1 MESTVENVEQVANA
15 SESKNFQ
22 ALHDRLQALK
32 MLQREYVRIEMEF
45 HRHFYALD
53 MEYQQKRQEIYGR
66 RKDVISGNGDCYEKI
81 PPEIVSDVTKSMQK
95 LHLNKSFMDDIT
107 DVKGIPNFWLQAI
120 KNCTHNDDL
129 IHECDEE
136 ALSYLMDIKV
146 NLINEPD
153 LSFILEFEFAP
164 NPFFNN
170 TILTKQYF
178 LSCDTNDE
186 FYGFSI
192 IRAIGCNIDWN
203 DGKNIMEKEIETFF
217 TFFYPPELSAN
228 PDKSIE
234 LESNKFFEL
243 QQDFEIGLFIKEK
256 LIPNAVLYYLNEVDE
271 VIDFGAFGDNDE
283 TIVSNSNF

>member
-1 MESTVENVEQVANA
+1 MESTVENVKQVANA
-15 SESKNFQ
+15 SDSKNFQ

-32 MLQREYVRIEMEF
+32 MLQREYVQIEMEF

-66 RKDVISGNGDCYEKI
+66 RKDVINGNGDCYEQV
-81 PPEIVSDVTKSMQK
+81 PPDVVTGVTKSMQK
-95 LHLNKSFMDDIT
+95 LHLNKNFMDDTI
-107 DVKGIPNFWLQAI
+107 DVKGIPKFWLQTI
-120 KNCTHNDDL
+120 KNCTYNDDL

-153 LSFILEFEFAP
+153 LSFILEFEFAS

-192 IRAIGCNIDWN
+192 IRAIGCNIEWK
-203 DGKNIMEKEIETFF
+203 DGENIIEKEIETFF
-217 TFFYPPELSAN
+217 RFFYPPELSEN

-234 LESNKFFEL
+234 LESNIFFEL

>member
-1 MESTVENVEQVANA
+1 METTVENVEQVASA
-15 SESKNFQ
+15 SDSKNFQ
-22 ALHDRLQALK
+22 ALQDRLQALK

-53 MEYQQKRQEIYGR
+53 MEYQQKRHEIYGR
-66 RKDVISGNGDCYEKI
+66 RRDVVNGNGDFSEQI
-81 PPEIVSDVTKSMQK
+81 TPEVVSGVTKSMQN
-95 LHLNKSFMDDIT
+95 LNLDKSFMDDTT

-120 KNCTHNDDL
+120 KNCTLSDDL
-129 IHECDEE
+129 IYECDEE
-136 ALSYLMDIKV
+136 MLSYLMDIKV

-170 TILTKQYF
+170 TILKKQYF

-192 IRAIGCNIDWN
+192 IRAIGCNIDWK
-203 DGKNIMEKEIETFF
+203 DGKNIIEKEIETFF
-217 TFFYPPELSAN
+217 TFFYPPELSEI

-234 LESNKFFEL
+234 LESNQFYEL

-271 VIDFGAFGDNDE
+271 VIDFEAFGDNDE